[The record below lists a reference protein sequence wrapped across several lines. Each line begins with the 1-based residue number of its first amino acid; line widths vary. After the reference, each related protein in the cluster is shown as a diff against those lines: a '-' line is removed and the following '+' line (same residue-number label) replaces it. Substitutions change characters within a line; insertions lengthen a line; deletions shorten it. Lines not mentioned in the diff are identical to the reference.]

1 MPVATRSG
9 AGDWRSRLLTSEGD
23 IRRLVRSARRVAVV
37 GIKPESKADQPAHYV
52 PSYLQS
58 AGVEVVPVPTYY
70 PDVTEILGEK
80 VHRSVSG
87 VEGEIDIVNF
97 FRRSED
103 VEAHVDDVLQ
113 KQPLPR
119 AVWLQSGISNEAAAE
134 AFARRGVFVVMDRC
148 LLVEHQ
154 RHASAL

>member
-87 VEGEIDIVNF
+87 VEG
-97 FRRSED
+97 
-103 VEAHVDDVLQ
+103 
-113 KQPLPR
+113 
-119 AVWLQSGISNEAAAE
+119 
-134 AFARRGVFVVMDRC
+134 
-148 LLVEHQ
+148 
-154 RHASAL
+154 